1 MKPACLVSSAIVCTL
16 VSLSLMSTDSPAAAT
31 TTGGMQ
37 FTRFASAAAFAG
49 GTLSGVRI
57 DGDRLSLAP
66 GEVSGAW
73 VSPGVQPAFAFR
85 RLVASWNAET
95 PGDSHLRID
104 VQTATAAGQTSDWY
118 VLGVW
123 AADEHAVQR
132 TSLNG
137 QSDALGRVDTDTL
150 SASADPFTT
159 YTLRI
164 RLDRASP
171 DDPSPA
177 LRLVGAEVS
186 DVVYS
191 SAQATSAP
199 LGTDAVE
206 LAVPRLSQELH
217 ANQYTE
223 WGGGGEAW
231 CSPTSTEMVVEFWER
246 GPSTDDLNWIE
257 PRYADPS
264 VDFAARSTY
273 DAAYR
278 GTGNW
283 SFNAA
288 YAGRFGLD
296 AFVTQLRSLAEAER
310 FIRAGIPLVASIAS
324 GPGELDGFL
333 FSGGTRGHLVVIVG
347 FDAAGRPIVND
358 PAAWTNASVRRVYDR
373 AQFERVWLRGSG
385 GTVYVIHP
393 PEVGLP
399 RLPADVAPNW

>member
-1 MKPACLVSSAIVCTL
+1 
-16 VSLSLMSTDSPAAAT
+16 
-31 TTGGMQ
+31 
-37 FTRFASAAAFAG
+37 
-49 GTLSGVRI
+49 
-57 DGDRLSLAP
+57 
-66 GEVSGAW
+66 
-73 VSPGVQPAFAFR
+73 
-85 RLVASWNAET
+85 
-95 PGDSHLRID
+95 
-104 VQTATAAGQTSDWY
+104 
-118 VLGVW
+118 
-123 AADEHAVQR
+123 
-132 TSLNG
+132 
-137 QSDALGRVDTDTL
+137 
-150 SASADPFTT
+150 
-159 YTLRI
+159 
-164 RLDRASP
+164 
-171 DDPSPA
+171 
-177 LRLVGAEVS
+177 
-186 DVVYS
+186 
-191 SAQATSAP
+191 
-199 LGTDAVE
+199 
-206 LAVPRLSQELH
+206 
-217 ANQYTE
+217 
-223 WGGGGEAW
+223 
-231 CSPTSTEMVVEFWER
+231 MVVEFWER